1 MLSFFRGKCYSSE
14 GEGLEM
20 NNAVIIHVS
29 DSVVTVTEVISKG
42 NDVRYSD
49 TEKVTAVQ
57 DIPIYHK
64 IAIVDIAKGD
74 AVCKY
79 GEKIGVA
86 STSIRVGEH
95 VHSHNLKS
103 ERA

>member
-1 MLSFFRGKCYSSE
+1 
-14 GEGLEM
+14 M
-20 NNAVIIHVS
+20 NNAVIIHSS
-29 DSVVTVTEVISKG
+29 DSVVTVTEAISKNG
-42 NDVRYSD
+42 AVQYSD
-49 TEKVTAVQ
+49 SAEVTSIQ

-74 AVCKY
+74 AVYKY

-86 STSIRVGEH
+86 SMDILVGEY